1 MKNILKQVFK
11 VLIFIIVFFI
21 LISIT
26 SNILVLKENWFG
38 SDVKS
43 FYKLEENSLDLLF
56 LGSSHSYAA
65 FSPEII
71 EKEFGKKSYNWATQQ
86 QPIYISYHYL
96 VEALKTQK
104 PKIVVLEAYMLTIQD
119 DYAGE
124 GTVRSALDRMNM
136 SLNKIKAIEVSV
148 ENKED
153 YLSYYINII
162 KYHSRYSEIKKQE
175 VVDAI
180 KNKTLSNRGF
190 TPLESN
196 PKVNF
201 DNSKCLN
208 IEYTSKIS
216 TKNLEYLNKI
226 IKLCNEENI
235 RLVLVTTPTQMGESE
250 QAYLNYVEKVAIQN
264 NIEFIDLN
272 RKFGEI
278 GLDFSTDF
286 YDTTHLSKFGAE
298 KVTKYFLNNIL

>member
-1 MKNILKQVFK
+1 
-11 VLIFIIVFFI
+11 
-21 LISIT
+21 
-26 SNILVLKENWFG
+26 
-38 SDVKS
+38 
-43 FYKLEENSLDLLF
+43 
-56 LGSSHSYAA
+56 
-65 FSPEII
+65 
-71 EKEFGKKSYNWATQQ
+71 
-86 QPIYISYHYL
+86 
-96 VEALKTQK
+96 
-104 PKIVVLEAYMLTIQD
+104 
-119 DYAGE
+119 
-124 GTVRSALDRMNM
+124 M

>member
-1 MKNILKQVFK
+1 ML
-11 VLIFIIVFFI
+11 
-21 LISIT
+21 SIT